1 MESRSSID
9 RIRHVGAAGPQG
21 GYTYYPVVIIGAG
34 ESGIAMGCRLRQVL
48 GFDQFRIF
56 DRRPELAGT
65 WTSNVYPGIAC
76 DVLALLYSFSWAQNP
91 KWSDLLPPGPEI
103 ARYLYDVCEK
113 FQILDKIQLDTSVR
127 NCRWL
132 ADSEEWEVTLD
143 HLAPGVGEM
152 GSIERAAYEKT
163 HGVTSAVLRT
173 EIIRAKLVISACGG
187 LVEPKQWKN
196 LPGIDSF
203 QGEIMHTA
211 RWDSSVDLR
220 DKNVVVVGTGCSAI
234 QVVPQLIKP
243 HIGAKHVTQLMRS
256 PPWMVPFFTPAARQ
270 TWKKWVPFLNTYV
283 PGFQN
288 TFRKL
293 LFSMI
298 EAEWYALFSP
308 TEKSRQNRKA
318 KAQDLLNYMRKT
330 APEKYHDILT
340 PNYEVFCK
348 RRVVDDGWY
357 ASLNDDRVELTT
369 QPLTHVNDKTIT
381 LGPGRHYP
389 PASNT
394 ASAHSTEQCEVDA
407 DVIIMANGYETN
419 AWLHP
424 LEVIG
429 KDGASMEK
437 VWEQRG
443 GAQAYMGLAMDGFPN
458 FFMVFG
464 PNTATGHSSVILA
477 SENAV
482 NYILKFVKGV
492 LQGDVK
498 TWEVK
503 ESAERA
509 YTEWVQ
515 KELQNSLYN
524 TGGCRN
530 WYVNDQGWNSSAY
543 PKSQIDASLRHM
555 FPVWSH
561 WDGKYTTKGKVKL
574 QLGRLLKLVTVLGAL
589 AAMAYRLRKGKGALT
604 SKVVELAQQGLEL
617 AKGAVT
623 TVTSRL

>member
-1 MESRSSID
+1 M
-9 RIRHVGAAGPQG
+9 
-21 GYTYYPVVIIGAG
+21 
-34 ESGIAMGCRLRQVL
+34 
-48 GFDQFRIF
+48 
-56 DRRPELAGT
+56 
-65 WTSNVYPGIAC
+65 
-76 DVLALLYSFSWAQNP
+76 
-91 KWSDLLPPGPEI
+91 
-103 ARYLYDVCEK
+103 
-113 FQILDKIQLDTSVR
+113 
-127 NCRWL
+127 
-132 ADSEEWEVTLD
+132 
-143 HLAPGVGEM
+143 
-152 GSIERAAYEKT
+152 
-163 HGVTSAVLRT
+163 
-173 EIIRAKLVISACGG
+173 
-187 LVEPKQWKN
+187 
-196 LPGIDSF
+196 
-203 QGEIMHTA
+203 
-211 RWDSSVDLR
+211 
-220 DKNVVVVGTGCSAI
+220 
-234 QVVPQLIKP
+234 
-243 HIGAKHVTQLMRS
+243 
-256 PPWMVPFFTPAARQ
+256 
-270 TWKKWVPFLNTYV
+270 
-283 PGFQN
+283 
-288 TFRKL
+288 
-293 LFSMI
+293 
-298 EAEWYALFSP
+298 
-308 TEKSRQNRKA
+308 
-318 KAQDLLNYMRKT
+318 
-330 APEKYHDILT
+330 
-340 PNYEVFCK
+340 
-348 RRVVDDGWY
+348 
-357 ASLNDDRVELTT
+357 
-369 QPLTHVNDKTIT
+369 
-381 LGPGRHYP
+381 
-389 PASNT
+389 
-394 ASAHSTEQCEVDA
+394 
-407 DVIIMANGYETN
+407 
-419 AWLHP
+419 
-424 LEVIG
+424 
-429 KDGASMEK
+429 
-437 VWEQRG
+437 G